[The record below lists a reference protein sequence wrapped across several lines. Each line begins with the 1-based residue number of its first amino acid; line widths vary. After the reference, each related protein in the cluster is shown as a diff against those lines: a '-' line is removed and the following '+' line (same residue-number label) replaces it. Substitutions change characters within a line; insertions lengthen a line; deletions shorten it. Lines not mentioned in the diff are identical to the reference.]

1 MRGAGPLYSALT
13 AVAQGT
19 CIMLYAFGDARVR
32 MKAFR
37 LLHMVARRGNSR
49 DFPENSLAALRS
61 ALTLG
66 ARFIELDVHV
76 SADGVPVVACDRQF
90 AKIERFEHLSAAQLA
105 TLPAGQ
111 PERFGDRFS
120 DARIAS
126 LAATLGLLEGRP
138 EITAFIVIGDAS
150 VRRFGR
156 EHVISQ
162 VIRTLKPVRSRC
174 VLASGDLTTIH
185 TARNMTGY
193 PVAWVL
199 PAYDDHTRLKY
210 EALQPDYL
218 CCDRAYLPAGSALW
232 RGPWRWLVY
241 EIDTLEAV
249 LDLGARGAH
258 FIATRDV
265 RALSEAMRTHA
276 ASEATAR
283 ENTIAGS
290 ITRW

>member
-1 MRGAGPLYSALT
+1 
-13 AVAQGT
+13 
-19 CIMLYAFGDARVR
+19 MLYAFSDARVR

-61 ALTLG
+61 ALALG
-66 ARFIELDVHV
+66 ARFIEFDVHV
-76 SADGVPVVACDRQF
+76 SSDGVPVVARDRQF
-90 AKIERFEHLSAAQLA
+90 ARTAHFEDLSAAQLVC
-105 TLPAGQ
+105 LPAGQ
-111 PERFGDRFS
+111 PERFGDHFS
-120 DARIAS
+120 GSRIDT
-126 LAATLGLLEGRP
+126 LANTLGLLEGRP
-138 EITAFIVIGDAS
+138 EITAFIVIGEAS

-162 VIRTLKPVRSRC
+162 VIRKLKPVRSRC
-174 VLASGDLTTIH
+174 VLASADLTTIH

-193 PVAWVL
+193 PIAWVL

-218 CCDRAYLPAGSALW
+218 FCDRAYIPAGSTLW

-241 EIDTLEAV
+241 EIETLEGV
-249 LDLGARGAH
+249 LDLAARGAH
-258 FIATRDV
+258 FVATRDV

-276 ASEATAR
+276 AAEAR
-283 ENTIAGS
+283 DPTITGN

>member
-1 MRGAGPLYSALT
+1 MLSA
-13 AVAQGT
+13 
-19 CIMLYAFGDARVR
+19 FSDARVR

-37 LLHMVARRGNSR
+37 LLHMVAHRGNCR
-49 DFPENSLAALRS
+49 DFPENTQAALRS
-61 ALTLG
+61 ALALG
-66 ARFIELDVHV
+66 ARFIEFDVHV
-76 SADGVPVVACDRQF
+76 SSDGVPVVARDRQF
-90 AKIERFEHLSAAQLA
+90 ARIDRFEDLSAAQLA
-105 TLPAGQ
+105 AVPAGQ

-120 DARIAS
+120 DTRIETLAS
-126 LAATLGLLEGRP
+126 TLGLLEGRP

-162 VIRTLKPVRSRC
+162 VIRKLKPVRSRC
-174 VLASGDLTTIH
+174 VLASADLTTIH

-193 PVAWVL
+193 PIAWVL
-199 PAYDDHTRLKY
+199 PGYDDHTRLKY

-218 CCDRAYLPAGSALW
+218 FCDRAYIPAGIALW
-232 RGPWRWLVY
+232 RGPWRWVVY
-241 EIDTLEAV
+241 EIETLQSV

-258 FIATRDV
+258 FVATRDV

-276 ASEATAR
+276 AAEALSRDT
-283 ENTIAGS
+283 TITGT

>member
-1 MRGAGPLYSALT
+1 M
-13 AVAQGT
+13 

-32 MKAFR
+32 MNAFR

-49 DFPENSLAALRS
+49 DFPENTLAALRS
-61 ALTLG
+61 ALALG
-66 ARFIELDVHV
+66 ARFIEFDVHV
-76 SADGVPVVACDRQF
+76 CSDGVPVVARDRQF
-90 AKIERFEHLSAAQLA
+90 AKIDHFDALPAAQLTA
-105 TLPAGQ
+105 LQAGQ
-111 PERFGDRFS
+111 PERFGARFGDS
-120 DARIAS
+120 RIAS
-126 LAATLGLLEGRP
+126 LADTLDLLEGRP

-150 VRRFGR
+150 VQRFGR

-174 VLASGDLTTIH
+174 VLASGDLATIH

-199 PAYDDHTRLKY
+199 PAYDEHTRLKF

-218 CCDRAYLPAGSALW
+218 FCDRAYLPAGRALW

-249 LDLGARGAH
+249 LDLAARGAH
-258 FIATRDV
+258 FVATRDV

-276 ASEATAR
+276 AAEALAR
-283 ENTIAGS
+283 DNTITGT